1 MKRHSQAA
9 PSIGSGK
16 CNSSNGGR
24 GRTASAALIIAVA
37 AAVESKSSATTTLVV
52 QFQSEVVMAKKFIQL
67 MLEAVEIMMA
77 VVPAVVTGVDG
88 RIAMGD
94 AVGVTGVF
102 WPERSGR
109 WAE

>member
-1 MKRHSQAA
+1 
-9 PSIGSGK
+9 
-16 CNSSNGGR
+16 
-24 GRTASAALIIAVA
+24 
-37 AAVESKSSATTTLVV
+37 
-52 QFQSEVVMAKKFIQL
+52 MAKKFIQL

-102 WPERSGR
+102 WRERSGR